1 MAYTVYLAGPMTNRP
16 GFNFPLFFDAARALR
31 EQFNYEVL
39 SPAEKDLETIPESL
53 FLQNTTGDLPRL
65 VSESAANGTPF
76 TLKNAM
82 EWDLPA
88 IQKSNGIV
96 LLPGW
101 ETSTGARWERTV
113 AEALDRDI
121 LLMKRVSVPE
131 QEPVWLLNPD
141 DQQKRLTE
149 FLRGFAPPSEKVRY
163 A

>member
-16 GFNFPLFFDAARALR
+16 GFNFPLFFDAAKQLR
-31 EQFNYEVL
+31 EQFNYDVL
-39 SPAEKDLETIPESL
+39 SPAEKDLEDIPEWL
-53 FLQNTTGDLPRL
+53 FLQNDTGDLARL
-65 VSESAANGTPF
+65 VRESAENGTPF

-88 IQKSNGIV
+88 ILKSNGIV
-96 LLPGW
+96 LLPQW

-121 LLMKRVSVPE
+121 LLMKPVEVAG
-131 QEPVWLLNPD
+131 QDPVWLLSPD
-141 DQQKRLTE
+141 LEQKRISEYLK
-149 FLRGFAPPSEKVRY
+149 GFAPPSEKVRY

>member
-16 GFNFPLFFDAARALR
+16 GFNFPLFFAAAKQLR
-31 EQFNYEVL
+31 EQFNYDVL
-39 SPAEKDLETIPESL
+39 SPAEKDLERIPWDEMQRIPG
-53 FLQNTTGDLPRL
+53 FDEGDL
-65 VSESAANGTPF
+65 VEYTKHCTF
-76 TLKNAM
+76 TMANAM

-96 LLPGW
+96 LLPEW

-121 LLMKRVSVPE
+121 LLMKPVPVAG
-131 QEPVWLLNPD
+131 QDPVWLLSPD
-141 DQQKRLTE
+141 DKPKRLTE
-149 FLRGFAPPSEKVRY
+149 YLRGFAPPSEKVRY